1 MILWILKINK
11 SDNMNINTDIG
22 IKLENP
28 FMLASGI
35 LDENGYTMERIL
47 NNGASSAVTKSIGID
62 ERKGFD
68 PPVIYHDEN
77 YVINAIG
84 LSNPGI
90 GSFKDEIEIAL
101 RSGKP
106 VIGSI
111 FGKDAEEFS
120 LLAKKMESYNVSAIE
135 LNLSCP
141 HVNGYGLEVGSDPDL
156 VSEIVSEVKSKV
168 SIPVFSKLSPNT
180 SDIIEEAKAADKSDA
195 LVLINTVKAM
205 KIDIHA
211 RKPVLSNVYGGLS
224 GRSIKPVGV
233 RYVYEIKKELN
244 KKIIGVGGIE
254 NIDDAIEYIM
264 AGASAVQI
272 GSVIYKYG
280 INIFNKLNND
290 LNEFF
295 IKNDINDI
303 KDIIGVA
310 IK

>member
-1 MILWILKINK
+1 MK
-11 SDNMNINTDIG
+11 INTDIK
-22 IKLENP
+22 IKLDNP
-28 FMLASGI
+28 FILASGI

-47 NNGASSAVTKSIGID
+47 NNGAASAVTKSIGIN
-62 ERKGFD
+62 ERYGFD
-68 PPVIYHDEN
+68 PPVIYKDDN
-77 YVINAIG
+77 YIINAIG

-90 GSFKDEIEIAL
+90 DNFKDEINIAL
-101 RSGKP
+101 RSKKP

-120 LLAKKMESYNVSAIE
+120 LLAKKMESYKVSAIE

-168 SIPVFSKLSPNT
+168 NIPVFSKLSPNT
-180 SDIIEEAKAADKSDA
+180 SDILEEAKAAEKSDA

-205 KIDIHA
+205 KIDINA

-224 GRSIKPVGV
+224 GKSIKPVGI
-233 RYVYEIKKELN
+233 RYVYEVKKELN
-244 KKIIGVGGIE
+244 KTIIGVGGIE
-254 NIDDAIEYIM
+254 NINDAIEYIM

-272 GSVIYKYG
+272 GSAIYKYG
-280 INIFNKLNND
+280 INIFNNLNND

-295 IKNDINDI
+295 VKNNINDINE
-303 KDIIGVA
+303 IIGVA